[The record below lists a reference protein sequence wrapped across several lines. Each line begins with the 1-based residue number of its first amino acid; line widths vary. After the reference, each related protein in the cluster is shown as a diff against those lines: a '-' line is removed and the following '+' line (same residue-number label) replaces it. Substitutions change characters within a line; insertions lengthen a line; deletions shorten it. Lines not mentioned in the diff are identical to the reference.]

1 MFVRVSPRFMSPLLF
16 ISQSVEVWRERARR
30 ETTDNVAEK
39 EWLRVAIPPP
49 LFSVKLDSNKHEKGS
64 EENRGGQSS

>member
-39 EWLRVAIPPP
+39 ERLRVAIPP